1 MQLDLEDNPVSKIP
15 DYRNEIYKAL
25 PKLHVLDGHDKD
37 NNSVYSEE
45 DYGEEGENEIDEG
58 FNNLDPEMREKI
70 MNGEVDAEELR
81 KMGVIDGSSDEF
93 EEEGEYE

>member
-1 MQLDLEDNPVSKIP
+1 MQLDLEDNPVSKIE

-25 PKLHVLDGHDKD
+25 PKLQVLDGHDKD

-45 DYGEEGENEIDEG
+45 DYGEEGEIEMDEG
-58 FNNLDPEMREKI
+58 FNNLDPEMRAKI
-70 MNGEVDAEELR
+70 MAGEVDAEELR

-93 EEEGEYE
+93 EEEGEFE

>member
-1 MQLDLEDNPVSKIP
+1 M
-15 DYRNEIYKAL
+15 
-25 PKLHVLDGHDKD
+25 
-37 NNSVYSEE
+37 
-45 DYGEEGENEIDEG
+45 DEG